1 MARFKSTEASLYNGI
16 SQQGSELRLPS
27 QVEDVVNANLTLTRG
42 IEKRPPVELLASET
56 GEFTPDS
63 LFYPSP
69 FDDDLSF
76 VFVIAGAGST
86 LASKVYDTNGLSY
99 PIIYTGATQTYL
111 ETAKSGGTFSP
122 IQAIQMASVLDY
134 TFVSNKNV
142 VPAMSTDGADIAPAI
157 LDDGYIWIKNGTQQV
172 ERTINIGGATV
183 TDAKDTLNDS
193 SRVLDAFVAGAP
205 AGYTVVKTSKAV
217 GRIRKTVT
225 APFTLTATDT
235 LSDTTMAASLLSGT
249 KIDDLPPIAD
259 DNAVMRIIPEENSDS
274 EYYLKYNAATK
285 AWAETTAPSESFAID
300 ATTMPHAFIKK
311 TDDVSGTVTG
321 TPNQIYFS
329 LETIDW
335 NDRGSGGNDTSQLPS
350 FIGTPITDT
359 FFFKNR
365 LGFVSG
371 ESVILSATDDI
382 FRFWPTTVKAV
393 IADDPID
400 ISVSSTSS
408 VNLQH
413 VAAFPDSLII
423 IGDNA
428 QFNLNSGGKVF
439 SPENVV
445 LDPTTS
451 YSASVTVPP
460 LSVGSTLYFVAPQS
474 SFSAIREY
482 SVQPDTLITDAA
494 DVTAHVPRLIPNN
507 VKQLISENNLEYM
520 FLVNTDAYNAAG
532 NDLFVYKFYWQGNDK
547 IQSAWMKWNFWFKPL
562 GGITF
567 NGSLILIG
575 TEHVAGVAKTVVTTL
590 NLSDAPPTILDDAG
604 VPAKS
609 TRPNIDR
616 ITLNNNPLSAIGSS
630 FVLEVSEAQYDYLD
644 IDGSLPVVVDREIGI
659 EYTIIG
665 RYISSGLFY
674 LALSAPANLSPT
686 YLGEHIEDTILG
698 SYVVGATPF
707 VDPTGLPT
715 FPLTFPITL

>member
-1 MARFKSTEASLYNGI
+1 MPKFKSTEASLYNGI

-27 QVEDVVNANLTLTRG
+27 QVEDAVNANLTLSRG
-42 IEKRPPVELLASET
+42 IEKRPPVELLASEV
-56 GEFTPDS
+56 GSFSPES
-63 LFYPSP
+63 LFFPSP
-69 FDDDLSF
+69 FNDDLSF

-86 LASKVYDTNGLSY
+86 ISSKVYDTNGISY
-99 PIIYTGATQTYL
+99 PIVYTGASQSYL
-111 ETAKSGGTFSP
+111 ETAKAGGTFSP

-142 VPAMSTDGADIAPAI
+142 VPAMSSDVADIAPDI

-172 ERTINIGGATV
+172 ARTLSINGTNV

-193 SRVLDAFVAGAP
+193 SRVLDAFVSGAP
-205 AGYTVVKTSKAV
+205 AGYTVTKTSNAV
-217 GRIRKTVT
+217 GRVRKTVT

-259 DNAVMRIIPEENSDS
+259 DETVITIIPEENSDN
-274 EYYLKYNAATK
+274 EYYLKYNASTK
-285 AWAETTAPSESFAID
+285 SWAETTAPSESFAID
-300 ATTMPHAFIKK
+300 ETTMPHAFIKK
-311 TDDVSGTVTG
+311 TDDISGTVTG
-321 TPNQIYFS
+321 TPNQVYFS

-335 NDRGSGGNDTSQLPS
+335 NDRTSGGNDTSQLPS
-350 FIGTPITDT
+350 FIGTPIADT

-371 ESVILSATDDI
+371 ESVILSATDDL
-382 FRFWPTTVKAV
+382 FRFWPTTVKEV

-400 ISVSSTSS
+400 VSVSSTSN
-408 VNLQH
+408 VTLQH

-423 IGDNA
+423 VGDNA

-451 YSASVTVPP
+451 YSASINVPP

-520 FLVNTDAYNAAG
+520 FLINTDAYDSTG
-532 NDLFVYKFYWQGNDK
+532 NDIFIYKFYWQGNEK
-547 IQSAWMKWNFWFKPL
+547 IQSAWIKWSFWFKPL

-567 NGSLILIG
+567 DGKLLLIG
-575 TEHVAGVAKTVVTTL
+575 TENIAGVPTTVVTTL
-590 NLSDAPPTILDDAG
+590 NLSDAPPTILDDSG
-604 VPAKS
+604 VAIKS
-609 TRPNIDR
+609 SRPNIDR
-616 ITLNNNPLSAIGSS
+616 ITLNNNPLTALGE
-630 FVLEVSEAQYDYLD
+630 FFLLEVSEAQYNYID
-644 IDGSLPVVVDREIGI
+644 IDGGVPVVVDREIGI

-665 RYISSGLFY
+665 RLTDSGLFY
-674 LALSAPANLSPT
+674 LALSAPSNLSPT
-686 YLGEHIEDTILG
+686 NLGSHIEDTVLG
-698 SYVVGATPF
+698 SYVIGATPF
-707 VDPTGLPT
+707 VDPEGLPT